1 MSVSPK
7 NLGRPKQEDRVIPT
21 KTHIL
26 NTAIQLFLQ
35 YSYKNTAMD
44 EVALKCNVTKATVYY
59 YFKTKAELF
68 TAAVESLMTTVRQSS
83 VKILSQ
89 HIPFQE
95 RLEQLI
101 IVFTRATVDIDIHTF
116 IREASSSLS
125 EDQLKR
131 IQASEDAMH
140 DAIEACF
147 AKEVENG
154 VLPNKSTKFM
164 AHLFLSL
171 LNLSK
176 FTDSNGQGFFNSLEE
191 TAHEITTFF
200 WNGVHSS
207 K

>member
-1 MSVSPK
+1 MSVSPRS
-7 NLGRPKQEDRVIPT
+7 LGRPKQQDRVIPT

-26 NTAIQLFLQ
+26 NTAIQLFIQ
-35 YSYKNTAMD
+35 YSYKATSMD
-44 EVALKCNVTKATVYY
+44 EIALQCNVTKATVYY

-101 IVFTRATVDIDIHTF
+101 IVFTRATVDVDIHNF

-125 EDQLKR
+125 EEQLNR
-131 IQASEDAMH
+131 IKASEDAMH
-140 DAIEACF
+140 DAIEVCF
-147 AKEVENG
+147 STEVENG
-154 VLPNKSTKFM
+154 ILPNKNTQFM
-164 AHLFLSL
+164 THLFLSL

-176 FTDSNGQGFFNSLEE
+176 FKDTNGDGFFGSLEE